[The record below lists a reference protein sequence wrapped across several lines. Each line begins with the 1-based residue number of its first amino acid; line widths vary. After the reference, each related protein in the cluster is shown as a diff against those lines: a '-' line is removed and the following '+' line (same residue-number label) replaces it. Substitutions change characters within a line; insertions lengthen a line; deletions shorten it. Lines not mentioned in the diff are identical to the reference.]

1 MFDKDKLSLIEEEF
15 NRYEEKTK
23 KALEKRPERREN
35 FVTGSGELVNRVY
48 SPLDVSEF
56 DYAEDLYAWCSA
68 QCLQR

>member
-35 FVTGSGELVNRVY
+35 FVTGSGELVI
-48 SPLDVSEF
+48 
-56 DYAEDLYAWCSA
+56 
-68 QCLQR
+68 